1 MAATLLN
8 PKRMARFDFLVFLP
22 IVFGSSLN
30 AQSKNDMLLG
40 RWAFQKFM
48 AHDNT
53 VAAYKFISDA
63 DKANKGMVITFRI
76 DNKMMSNQPNGIKE
90 NNSVVPYKLLKDNLH
105 LVMGSDTARIDVLNP
120 TVLVLSMEGRPTI
133 YFKRLK

>member
-1 MAATLLN
+1 
-8 PKRMARFDFLVFLP
+8 
-22 IVFGSSLN
+22 
-30 AQSKNDMLLG
+30 
-40 RWAFQKFM
+40 
-48 AHDNT
+48 
-53 VAAYKFISDA
+53 
-63 DKANKGMVITFRI
+63 
-76 DNKMMSNQPNGIKE
+76 MSNQPNGIKE